1 MSEPTQVDDHAEEA
15 VALLL
20 QQFRGKRAFEA
31 LIAAL
36 TRPLNTVETDLFAI
50 VAQRTIDGAEGTQL
64 DNIGSTVGIV
74 RASRTD
80 ADYRTAIRKEIALHN
95 SSGTRET
102 LIDLTDGDVDFVED
116 DPAFAEFQCFA
127 GSLTS
132 ARATELTRLLNLGRG
147 AGIYFTLEYTAE
159 AGTAF
164 AFDGAAT
171 FDGPSV
177 FTIGTTSA
185 TENATP

>member
-1 MSEPTQVDDHAEEA
+1 MTEPTQVDDHAEKA
-15 VALLL
+15 VTLLL
-20 QQFRGKRAFEA
+20 SQFRDKRAFAA
-31 LIAAL
+31 LIRAL

-50 VAQRTIDGAEGTQL
+50 MAQRAIDDAEGDQL
-64 DNIGSTVGIV
+64 DGIGSTVGCL

-80 ADYRTAIRKEIALHN
+80 ADYRTAIRKEIDLHN
-95 SSGTRET
+95 SDGTRDT
-102 LIDLTDGDVDFVED
+102 LIDLTDGDVDFVEEEA
-116 DPAFAEFQCFA
+116 AFAEFQCFA
-127 GSLTS
+127 GSLTA
-132 ARATELTRLLNLGRG
+132 ARAAEITRFINLGRG
-147 AGIYFTLEYTAE
+147 AGIYFTLEYTAT